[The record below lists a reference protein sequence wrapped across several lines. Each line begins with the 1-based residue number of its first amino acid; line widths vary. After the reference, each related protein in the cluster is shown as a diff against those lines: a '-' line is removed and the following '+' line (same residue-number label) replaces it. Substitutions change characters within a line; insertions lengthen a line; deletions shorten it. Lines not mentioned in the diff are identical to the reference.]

1 MKYLVN
7 YLGCGWVSERK
18 GACDFK
24 VKSITDINKKVI
36 PFFDKCPIFG
46 VKALDY
52 ADFCRVAQIME
63 TKAHLTQEGL
73 NEILKIKTGMNK
85 GRSNI

>member
-52 ADFCRVAQIME
+52 ADFCRVASFPPSPNNGN
-63 TKAHLTQEGL
+63 KSSL
-73 NEILKIKTGMNK
+73 NSRGFK
-85 GRSNI
+85 